1 MLPNA
6 GLGAV
11 NAMQDAVILA
21 NCLYDLKSNSQED
34 VTAAFQ
40 DYYGQRY
47 PQTKLAYDASMV
59 RAKLMTGQRWH
70 EKLVRHAIFN
80 YLPNSVYE
88 AKLAKSSV
96 YRPQASFL
104 PTVPFRGSA
113 PVLPLIPSKR
123 YEREQARKRASGQT
137 AVSV

>member
-1 MLPNA
+1 MLPSA

-34 VTAAFQ
+34 VTAVFQ
-40 DYYGQRY
+40 NYYDQRY
-47 PQTKLAYDASMV
+47 PQTKLAYGASLAG
-59 RAKLMTGQRWH
+59 AKLMNGQRWH
-70 EKLVRHAIFN
+70 EKLVRHVVFN
-80 YLPNSVYE
+80 YLPDSFQE
-88 AKLAKSSV
+88 ARLAKSHM

-123 YEREQARKRASGQT
+123 YEREQAKKRASGQT
-137 AVSV
+137 TVSV